1 MYSIR
6 DTEFIRYDHS
16 SGRSVNRV
24 EIDVDTASDLPAA
37 DDIDGILL
45 YQGSIA
51 WDISTGDFYG
61 MQSDGT
67 WCRQNSSVSTNDAEE
82 E

>member
-6 DTEFIRYDHS
+6 DTEFIRYDS
-16 SGRSVNRV
+16 TAERCVNRV
-24 EIDVDTASDLPAA
+24 EIDVDTASDLPDA
-37 DDIDGILL
+37 DDIEGILL

-61 MQSDGT
+61 LKSNGT
-67 WCRQNSSVSTNDAEE
+67 WVKQNGGD
-82 E
+82 